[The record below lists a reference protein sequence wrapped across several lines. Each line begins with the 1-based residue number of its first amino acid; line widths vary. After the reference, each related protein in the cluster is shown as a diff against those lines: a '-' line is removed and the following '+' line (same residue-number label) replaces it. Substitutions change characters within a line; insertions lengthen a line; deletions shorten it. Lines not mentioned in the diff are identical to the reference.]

1 MKKFLFML
9 VALTVAMVS
18 YASTPKSWD
27 TDIGSYVNVTIPTNV
42 NVINIVALPADL
54 GTVEFLN
61 IQSTQ
66 GVQFQV
72 TNVSL
77 METSIET
84 FGHLIKPGFSPMNIT
99 YNYNNVHNKA
109 IYKRV
114 RHRQG
119 NMIRAV
125 QPVRNSFMTTA

>member
-1 MKKFLFML
+1 MKKILFML
-9 VALTVAMVS
+9 VALTISMVVT
-18 YASTPKSWD
+18 ATTPKSYD
-27 TDIGSYVNVTIPTNV
+27 NDIGNYVNVTIST
-42 NVINIVALPADL
+42 NVINIVSMPADL

-61 IQSTQ
+61 IQSPQ

-77 METSIET
+77 MDTSIET
-84 FGHLIKPGFSPMNIT
+84 FGHLIKPGFSLMNIT
-99 YNYNNVHNKA
+99 YNYNDNFNTA

-114 RHRQG
+114 RHRQS

-125 QPVRNSFMTTA
+125 QPVRNSFMTTV

>member
-1 MKKFLFML
+1 ML
-9 VALTVAMVS
+9 VALTISMVAT
-18 YASTPKSWD
+18 ATTPKSWD
-27 TDIGSYVNVTIPTNV
+27 NDIGNYVNVTIPTNV

-61 IQSTQ
+61 IQSIQ

-72 TNVSL
+72 TNVYL

-99 YNYNNVHNKA
+99 YNYNDNFNTA

>member
-9 VALTVAMVS
+9 LALTVAMVS

-27 TDIGSYVNVTIPTNV
+27 TDIGSYVNVTIPM

-54 GTVEFLN
+54 GIVEFLN

-72 TNVSL
+72 TNVYL

-99 YNYNNVHNKA
+99 YNYNNDHNKA

-125 QPVRNSFMTTA
+125 QPVDNSFMTTA

>member
-9 VALTVAMVS
+9 VALTISMVAT
-18 YASTPKSWD
+18 ATTPKSWD
-27 TDIGSYVNVTIPTNV
+27 TDIGSYVNVTVPTNV
-42 NVINIVALPADL
+42 INVFVMQEN
-54 GTVEFLN
+54 G
-61 IQSTQ
+61 
-66 GVQFQV
+66 
-72 TNVSL
+72 
-77 METSIET
+77 IET
-84 FGHLIKPGFSPMNIT
+84 IGHLIKPGFSQMYIT
-99 YNYNNVHNKA
+99 YKFNDNFNTA

>member
-9 VALTVAMVS
+9 VALTISMVAT
-18 YASTPKSWD
+18 ATTPKSWD
-27 TDIGSYVNVTIPTNV
+27 NDIGSYVNVTIPT

-77 METSIET
+77 MDTSIET

-99 YNYNNVHNKA
+99 YNYNDNFNTA

-114 RHRQG
+114 CHRQG

>member
-9 VALTVAMVS
+9 VALTISMVAT
-18 YASTPKSWD
+18 ATTPKSWD
-27 TDIGSYVNVTIPTNV
+27 TDIGSYVNVTIPT

-77 METSIET
+77 MDTSIET
-84 FGHLIKPGFSPMNIT
+84 FGHLIKPQIATMYNKFNPDN
-99 YNYNNVHNKA
+99 NYNQA

>member
-9 VALTVAMVS
+9 VALIVAMVS

-27 TDIGSYVNVTIPTNV
+27 TDIGSYVNVTIPT

-77 METSIET
+77 VDTNIET
-84 FGHLIKPGFSPMNIT
+84 IGHLIKPGFSPMNIT
-99 YNYNNVHNKA
+99 YNYNDNFNMA

-114 RHRQG
+114 RHRQAN

-125 QPVRNSFMTTA
+125 QPFRNSFMTTA

>member
-9 VALTVAMVS
+9 LALTVVMVS

-27 TDIGSYVNVTIPTNV
+27 TDIGSYVNVTIPM

-54 GTVEFLN
+54 GIVEFLN

-72 TNVSL
+72 TNVYL

-99 YNYNNVHNKA
+99 YNYNNDHNKA

-125 QPVRNSFMTTA
+125 QPVDNSFMTTA

>member
-9 VALTVAMVS
+9 VALTISMVAT
-18 YASTPKSWD
+18 ATTPKSWD
-27 TDIGSYVNVTIPTNV
+27 TDIGSYVNVTIPT

-72 TNVSL
+72 TNVFV
-77 METSIET
+77 MQENSIET
-84 FGHLIKPGFSPMNIT
+84 IGHLIKPGFSPMNIT
-99 YNYNNVHNKA
+99 YNYNDNFNTA

>member
-1 MKKFLFML
+1 MKKILFML
-9 VALTVAMVS
+9 VALTISMVAT
-18 YASTPKSWD
+18 ATTPKSYD
-27 TDIGSYVNVTIPTNV
+27 NDIGNYVNVTIST
-42 NVINIVALPADL
+42 NVINIVSMPADL

-77 METSIET
+77 MDTSIET

-99 YNYNNVHNKA
+99 YNYNDNFNTA

-114 RHRQG
+114 RHRHS
-119 NMIRAV
+119 NMIRTV
-125 QPVRNSFMTTA
+125 QPVCNSFMKTA